1 MGLLSIALIQSSVE
15 SILGPPPVAA
25 PPELR
30 GPERDGSGG
39 DVAVPVALHRPH
51 HQGLVGDRPQEAIRG
66 IRRVAVRVTIVRGA
80 RVDGVRDLIGKIE
93 LGGDRLRPDA
103 NLQVHVWG
111 AAQVPARIDRLEPH
125 AAPSCQPATVPRVC
139 GPREGSRHVIMSER
153 MVAAREP
160 QAASV
165 AQEAAAAEA
174 DAGAALAELGLAAT
188 SALALEACGGGSGSS
203 GGGTPPPVL
212 SSTQASRFLSQS
224 AIGYSH
230 ADITSVSTS
239 GIDAWLTAQFAMA
252 RPQKFWDFLVA
263 NDYAASTNVN
273 TLNGF
278 DPMIWSQ
285 LMGGSDIL
293 RQRVGLALLDQWV
306 VSIDGFAS
314 SWRPFVMA
322 AYLDVLWESAFSNYR
337 DLMEG
342 VSTSVAMGLYL
353 TFLGSVKAN
362 PATGSIPDEN
372 YARELMQLFT
382 IGLYQ
387 LNMDGT
393 LVMSGGN
400 PVSTYTQ
407 TDVSQGA
414 QVWTGYT
421 FANTDNT
428 TPDRMQLPMAIN
440 AAQHETGATS
450 FLGISIPAGTSGAT
464 ARATALDGLFN
475 HPNVPPFVS
484 KQLIQHLVTSN
495 PSPAYVG
502 RVAAVFANNGSGVRG
517 DMKSVIRAILTDSEA
532 RDDTQVTSSSF
543 GKLREPVARLVQ
555 WARAFNVTSP
565 TNLWPFGNVASSAN
579 RIGESPGHA
588 PSVFNWFRPGY
599 TPPGTTIASNGRVAP
614 EFQITNEPS
623 MIAYINYLQSVI
635 VNGAGEAKA
644 DYSSLTAIGSDSQAL
659 LDELNLVLAAGQ
671 ISATT
676 IAQMKTALDTISA
689 TTSAGLNN
697 RIYAALVLVMAS
709 PEYLVLR

>member
-1 MGLLSIALIQSSVE
+1 M
-15 SILGPPPVAA
+15 P
-25 PPELR
+25 
-30 GPERDGSGG
+30 
-39 DVAVPVALHRPH
+39 
-51 HQGLVGDRPQEAIRG
+51 
-66 IRRVAVRVTIVRGA
+66 
-80 RVDGVRDLIGKIE
+80 
-93 LGGDRLRPDA
+93 
-103 NLQVHVWG
+103 
-111 AAQVPARIDRLEPH
+111 
-125 AAPSCQPATVPRVC
+125 QPAGTDHDHAP
-139 GPREGSRHVIMSER
+139 
-153 MVAAREP
+153 
-160 QAASV
+160 AASDTD
-165 AQEAAAAEA
+165 AAAT
-174 DAGAALAELGLAAT
+174 LAKLGLTVAG
-188 SALALEACGGGSGSS
+188 ALALDACGDGGGSSAVGA
-203 GGGTPPPVL
+203 PPPTAL
-212 SSTQASRFLSQS
+212 SAVQASRFLAQS
-224 AIGYSH
+224 AIGYGH
-230 ADITSVSTS
+230 PDITSVSSS
-239 GIDAWLTAQFAMA
+239 GIDAWLTGQFGLT

-263 NDYAASTNVN
+263 NGYAVSTNVN
-273 TLNGF
+273 TVNGYES
-278 DPMIWSQ
+278 MIWSQ
-285 LMGGSDIL
+285 LMGSNDLL

-314 SWRPFVMA
+314 GWRPFVMA
-322 AYLDVLWESAFSNYR
+322 AYLDVLWDNAFGNYR

-372 YARELMQLFT
+372 YARELMQLMT

-393 LVMSGGN
+393 PITSGGN
-400 PVSTYTQ
+400 PVPTYGQ

-414 QVWTGYT
+414 RVWTGYG
-421 FANTDNT
+421 FANSDNT

-450 FLGISIPAGTSGAT
+450 FLGISIPVGTSGAA
-464 ARATALDGLFN
+464 ARTLALDGLFN

-495 PSPAYVG
+495 PSPAYVA

-532 RDDTQVTSSSF
+532 RDDSQVTSTSF
-543 GKLREPVARLVQ
+543 GKLREPVTRLVH
-555 WARAFNVTSP
+555 WARAFNVSSP
-565 TNLWPFGNVASSAN
+565 TNLWSFGNVSSTAN

-599 TPPGTTIASNGRVAP
+599 SPPGTAIATNGQVAP

-623 MIAYINYLQSVI
+623 LIAYINFLQSVI
-635 VNGAGEAKA
+635 VNGAGDAMA
-644 DYSSLTAIGSDSQAL
+644 DYSSLTAIGADSQAL
-659 LDELNLVLAAGQ
+659 LNELNLVLAAGQ
-671 ISATT
+671 IGTT
-676 IAQMKTALDTISA
+676 SIAQMKSALDTISA
-689 TTSAGLNN
+689 TTTAGLNN